1 MEENITNIEIY
12 SIQNK
17 IITIRNLQV
26 IIDRDLAELFQIETK
41 RLNEQVKRNAQRFP
55 EGYHFQLTPK
65 ERIELVANCDRLKNI
80 KHS

>member
-41 RLNEQVKRNAQRFP
+41 RLN
-55 EGYHFQLTPK
+55 
-65 ERIELVANCDRLKNI
+65 DD
-80 KHS
+80 